1 MGTQGRNFKVVQ
13 LYSVVGML
21 GSYERGPV
29 QPIPIPD
36 LGPTI
41 TYERRKYIVNNY
53 FRPVRLLSA
62 GTWLIDGAFA
72 PHHLFDLH
80 LSNNI
85 GIRAD
90 QHSRL

>member
-1 MGTQGRNFKVVQ
+1 
-13 LYSVVGML
+13 ML

-62 GTWLIDGAFA
+62 GTWLSDGAFA
-72 PHHLFDLH
+72 PHQFDLH
-80 LSNNI
+80 LSNI
-85 GIRAD
+85 STDLG
-90 QHSRL
+90 RLGFFAFRLHLA